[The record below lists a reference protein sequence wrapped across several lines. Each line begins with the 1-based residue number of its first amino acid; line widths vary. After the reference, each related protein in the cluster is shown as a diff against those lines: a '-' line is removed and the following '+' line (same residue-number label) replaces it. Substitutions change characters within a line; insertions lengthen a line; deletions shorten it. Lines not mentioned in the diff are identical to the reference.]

1 MKTLLLAAGLGTLAM
16 TGPAFA
22 DPNTDDVHCFI
33 VAIRM
38 ADSQEPAIQTSGLM
52 GQLYWMGKLDGRT
65 PGLDMETAVM
75 AELPKMLGD
84 LFQSES
90 ARCGKELR
98 ERGKAEVE
106 MGKDMQ
112 KRAAEILKQG
122 KSR

>member
-1 MKTLLLAAGLGTLAM
+1 MKTLLVAALGTLVM
-16 TGPAFA
+16 TGPALA
-22 DPNTDDVHCFI
+22 DETIDDVHCFI

-38 ADSQEPAIQTSGLM
+38 ADSKEPAIQTSGLM

-90 ARCGKELR
+90 QRCGKELR

-106 MGKDMQ
+106 MGQDMQ
-112 KRAAEILKQG
+112 KRAAEILKQEN
-122 KSR
+122 SH